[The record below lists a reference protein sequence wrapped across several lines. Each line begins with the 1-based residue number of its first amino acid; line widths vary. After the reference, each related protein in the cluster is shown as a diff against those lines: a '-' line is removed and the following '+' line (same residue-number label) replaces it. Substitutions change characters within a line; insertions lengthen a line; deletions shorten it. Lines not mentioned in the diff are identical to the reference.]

1 MNMSGLF
8 ITFEGLDKAG
18 KTTQIAR
25 LAARLEQ
32 RGYTVTST
40 REPGGTPLCEEI
52 RQLLMKKQS
61 EKLVDEAELLLFS
74 ASRAQLLRERIWPEL
89 AAGHVVLCD
98 RFADSTTAYQ
108 GYARGMDLEFI
119 HKLNDYTLGGR
130 WDTTPLSW
138 KDRTLLADIPAL
150 KDAGVDC
157 VVLGNR
163 ERLSPT
169 LRAAIAAL
177 EKRTE
182 KNGAMTLIV
191 FLSYSGKWDIFQA
204 ARRMAEDLAKDPSKD
219 LDVNDFDRYLITAGY
234 PDPDLIIRTSGEQ
247 RISNYLL
254 WQGAYSE
261 FLFVEQLWPDFREE
275 SFRRALAEYAKRDRR
290 YGKVK

>member
-1 MNMSGLF
+1 M
-8 ITFEGLDKAG
+8 A
-18 KTTQIAR
+18 
-25 LAARLEQ
+25 
-32 RGYTVTST
+32 
-40 REPGGTPLCEEI
+40 
-52 RQLLMKKQS
+52 
-61 EKLVDEAELLLFS
+61 EKIPTHVSIIMDGNGRWA
-74 ASRAQLLRERIWPEL
+74 RERGLERVK
-89 AAGHVVLCD
+89 GHVEGVKSVRACAEEAVRQGVKYLSLFAFSEENWGRPREEVD
-98 RFADSTTAYQ
+98 ALMQLMMSSIRDEVATLMDNGVRF
-108 GYARGMDLEFI
+108 
-119 HKLNDYTLGGR
+119 
-130 WDTTPLSW
+130 
-138 KDRTLLADIPAL
+138 
-150 KDAGVDC
+150 

-219 LDVNDFDRYLITAGY
+219 LDINDFDQYLITAGY